1 MQIQFLKLINY
12 YLNIMMSEIFYLQ
25 QQAKYPLALIN
36 EVLNDQSTFWLCLDI
51 EVDMDL
57 QIPHTII
64 YNAIQKYYNLN
75 RSEEEQSILKTEI
88 TRLIYFWVRE
98 KQQIKSI
105 IAQLDNEV
113 FKNNLLI

>member
-1 MQIQFLKLINY
+1 
-12 YLNIMMSEIFYLQ
+12 LQ

-36 EVLNDQSTFWLCLDI
+36 EILNDQSTFWLSLDI

-75 RSEEEQSILKTEI
+75 RSEEEQNILKTEI
-88 TRLIYFWVRE
+88 TRLINFWVKE
-98 KQQIKSI
+98 KQKIKNTI
-105 IAQLDNEV
+105 TKLEKEV
-113 FKNNLLI
+113 LKK